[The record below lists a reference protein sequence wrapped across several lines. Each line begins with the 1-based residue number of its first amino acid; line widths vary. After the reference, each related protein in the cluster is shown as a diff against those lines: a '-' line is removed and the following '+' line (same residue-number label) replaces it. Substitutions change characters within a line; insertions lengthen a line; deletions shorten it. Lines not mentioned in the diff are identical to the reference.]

1 MVFNLFLTCFL
12 ILNQKDVKRIFL
24 MYNGQKEAFM
34 SKARTV
40 RFDDDVDPLVDRFV
54 EKNDINFNKLVNLAV
69 KEFISKPHTIELEP
83 ISADE
88 WNINM
93 KKTYKKHKKAMDE
106 LAK

>member
-1 MVFNLFLTCFL
+1 MQNKSFWY
-12 ILNQKDVKRIFL
+12 III
-24 MYNGQKEAFM
+24 QKEAFM

-40 RFDDDVDPLVDRFV
+40 RFDDEIDPLVDRFV

-83 ISADE
+83 VTEAD
-88 WNINM
+88 WDKMM
-93 KKTYKKHKKAMDE
+93 KKGYKKHKKTMDE

>member
-1 MVFNLFLTCFL
+1 
-12 ILNQKDVKRIFL
+12 
-24 MYNGQKEAFM
+24 M

-40 RFDDDVDPLVDRFV
+40 RFDDEIDPLVDRFV

-83 ISADE
+83 VSEAE
-88 WNINM
+88 WDKMM
-93 KKTYKKHKKAMDE
+93 KKGHKKHKKTMDE

>member
-1 MVFNLFLTCFL
+1 MQNESFWC
-12 ILNQKDVKRIFL
+12 III
-24 MYNGQKEAFM
+24 QKEAFM

-40 RFDDDVDPLVDRFV
+40 RFDDEIDPLVDRFV

-69 KEFISKPHTIELEP
+69 KEFISKPHSIELEP

-88 WNINM
+88 WDKNM
-93 KKTYKKHKKAMDE
+93 KKAYKKHKKTMDE

>member
-1 MVFNLFLTCFL
+1 
-12 ILNQKDVKRIFL
+12 
-24 MYNGQKEAFM
+24 M

-40 RFDDDVDPLVDRFV
+40 RFDDEIDPLVDRFV

-69 KEFISKPHTIELEP
+69 KEFISKPHSIELLP

-88 WNINM
+88 WDKNM
-93 KKTYKKHKKAMDE
+93 KKAYKKHKKTMDE

>member
-1 MVFNLFLTCFL
+1 
-12 ILNQKDVKRIFL
+12 
-24 MYNGQKEAFM
+24 M

-40 RFDDDVDPLVDRFV
+40 RLDDEFDLLVDRFV

-88 WNINM
+88 WDKNM
-93 KKTYKKHKKAMDE
+93 KKAYKKHKKTIDE

>member
-1 MVFNLFLTCFL
+1 
-12 ILNQKDVKRIFL
+12 
-24 MYNGQKEAFM
+24 M

-40 RFDDDVDPLVDRFV
+40 RFDEDVDPLVDRFV

-83 ISADE
+83 VTADE
-88 WNINM
+88 WDKNM
-93 KKTYKKHKKAMDE
+93 KKAYKKNKKAMDE